1 MTMMLAV
8 RCQREEGGHAQAA
21 EGGGRDDH
29 GSGQQSLFTWRLWR
43 TSPPQTEDSLEA
55 RARLARLLMS
65 AVVLVTVLV
74 IPPMPSGSFLAVAVV
89 VVGIDLEDPP
99 EAVAHDWP
107 DDTARRRFWRHR
119 TGIPPPLPSSPSTK
133 WQSVIHV
140 HPHSRP

>member
-1 MTMMLAV
+1 MALV
-8 RCQREEGGHAQAA
+8 SNRCSRG
-21 EGGGRDDH
+21 D
-29 GSGQQSLFTWRLWR
+29 WRRRWR